1 MTLIPNDSGAT
12 SVAAWSA
19 EPSSAGII
27 IFTPKNSLTPRT
39 IFFPFA
45 LSSITDSTVAQN
57 LIENTALFF
66 FPQMGTTDVREDHR
80 TVPSAFSLEHNYP
93 NPFNP
98 VTMIRFRLPFIS
110 NVSLKIYDV
119 LGREVATLIDGRKLA
134 GTYEVD
140 FNAHQLASGV
150 YFYKLRAIDVTTRN
164 AEFTDVKKMLLLK

>member
-1 MTLIPNDSGAT
+1 MVFPDICCPHLREEKKGS
-12 SVAAWSA
+12 
-19 EPSSAGII
+19 
-27 IFTPKNSLTPRT
+27 IFNQVLR
-39 IFFPFA
+39 
-45 LSSITDSTVAQN
+45 DSTVAQN